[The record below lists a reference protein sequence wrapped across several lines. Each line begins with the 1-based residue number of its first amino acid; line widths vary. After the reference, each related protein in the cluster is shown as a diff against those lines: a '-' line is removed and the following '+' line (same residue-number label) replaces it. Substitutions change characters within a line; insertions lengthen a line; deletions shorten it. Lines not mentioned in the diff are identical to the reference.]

1 MDFNTLDRRKKKPA
15 SSPVRRWSLALCVI
29 VFAVLF
35 FPTAPTK
42 KPNDESFV
50 RAPNATAPPVV
61 EEEVPA
67 LQESMTGTTARQ
79 NLASSEAALPPR
91 ANSPVQADKPLT
103 APKGF
108 VSVTL
113 HGGLTDIGRLEPGW
127 DMRTLLDA
135 RMAFLDPRYSVEE
148 RDANQEQLAA
158 GEADARTRRL
168 AQLKKRLDAMRKAQ
182 GEERV
187 AGDNGAMHQLA
198 EAEQPDGS
206 VTKGVINSGE
216 TVSML
221 LRDYLDASAVK
232 QLEKVCED
240 VFPLNRLR
248 AGRPYALTVW
258 QGEFKRFEYEIDNE
272 RKLLVERTPG
282 GFTAQDKR
290 LEFEM
295 YTVRAAGSIT
305 LSLFGAVERAG
316 EGGELAMKL
325 ADIFGW
331 EIDFLRD
338 IRSGDSF
345 KVLTEKRMRNGKRL
359 GYGSV
364 LAAEFVNQ
372 GRRYQAY
379 LFHDEE
385 GRPGY
390 YDENGGSMRK
400 AFLKAPLEFS
410 RISSGFTWRRLHPIL
425 GKYRPHP
432 GIDYAAPTGTPV
444 KAVGSGTVIFKGWMS
459 GGGNSIKL
467 RHANSYETTYMHLS
481 RFASGLGKGTKV
493 QQGEVIG
500 YVGSTGLATGPHLDF
515 RMKKNGQ
522 YINPHKVENPQAEAL
537 PESLMTAFRERVRTL
552 SAHLEN
558 DTFQPV
564 LDLARDEAPEQQL
577 SMATH

>member
-1 MDFNTLDRRKKKPA
+1 MDYKMLDRNKSRPA
-15 SSPVRRWSLALCVI
+15 STPIRRWSLTLCALI
-29 VFAVLF
+29 LAVLF
-35 FPTAPTK
+35 FPTAPKK
-42 KPNDESFV
+42 KPADDSPV
-50 RAPNATAPPVV
+50 QTPHATAPPAV
-61 EEEVPA
+61 EQEANA
-67 LQESMTGTTARQ
+67 LQES
-79 NLASSEAALPPR
+79 LASTATRRDLAPSDAALPPR
-91 ANSPVQADKPLT
+91 ADSQAKTTKPAP

-113 HGGLTDIGRLEPGW
+113 HGGLTDIGRVEPGW

-135 RMAFLDPRYSVEE
+135 KMAFLDPRYSAEE
-148 RDANQEQLAA
+148 QYPGPEQPAA
-158 GEADARTRRL
+158 RKADARTKRL
-168 AQLKKRLDAMRKAQ
+168 AQLKNRLDAMRKTQ

-187 AGDNGAMHQLA
+187 TGDSADLPRLA
-198 EAEQPDGS
+198 EAGQPEGT

-221 LRDYLDASAVK
+221 LQDYLDAAAVK
-232 QLEKVCED
+232 QLEKACED

-272 RKLLVERTPG
+272 RKLLVERTPE

-345 KVLTEKRMRNGKRL
+345 KVLAEKRMRNGQRL

-372 GRRYQAY
+372 GRPYQAY
-379 LFHDEE
+379 LFHDED

-400 AFLKAPLEFS
+400 AFLKAPLEFT

-432 GIDYAAPTGTPV
+432 GIDYAAPTGTPIM
-444 KAVGSGTVIFKGWMS
+444 AVGNGAVIFKGWMS
-459 GGGNSIKL
+459 GGGNSIRL
-467 RHANSYETTYMHLS
+467 RHANGYETTYMHLS

-500 YVGSTGLATGPHLDF
+500 FVGSTGLSTGPHLDF

-522 YINPHKVENPQAEAL
+522 YIDPRKVENPQAEAL
-537 PESLMTAFRERVRTL
+537 PASLMTEFRKRVRTL
-552 SAHLEN
+552 SAHLN
-558 DTFQPV
+558 DEQFKPV
-564 LDLARDEAPEQQL
+564 LDLARDEANEQQL
-577 SMATH
+577 SMAIH

>member
-1 MDFNTLDRRKKKPA
+1 MDYKALDRIKRRPA
-15 SSPVRRWSLALCVI
+15 STPIRRWSLALCALLLA
-29 VFAVLF
+29 VFF
-35 FPTAPTK
+35 FPAAPKEKTADHSPVQT
-42 KPNDESFV
+42 PH
-50 RAPNATAPPVV
+50 ATAPPAA
-61 EEEVPA
+61 EQEA
-67 LQESMTGTTARQ
+67 LTPQEDNAGAVARLHQ
-79 NLASSEAALPPR
+79 ASPDAALPPR
-91 ANSPVQADKPLT
+91 PDSQASTSKP
-103 APKGF
+103 APPPKGF
-108 VSVTL
+108 VSVSL

-135 RMAFLDPRYSVEE
+135 KMEFLDPRYFVEE
-148 RDANQEQLAA
+148 QDASQNQVAA
-158 GEADARTRRL
+158 GEADARARRL
-168 AQLKKRLDAMRKAQ
+168 DQLKSRLDAIRKTQ
-182 GEERV
+182 GEERA
-187 AGDNGAMHQLA
+187 AGDSTDMPPLA
-198 EAEQPDGS
+198 DAGQAEGT
-206 VTKGVINSGE
+206 VTNGVINSGE
-216 TVSML
+216 TVSVL
-221 LRDYLDASAVK
+221 LRDYLDAAAVK
-232 QLEKVCED
+232 QLEKACED

-258 QGEFKRFEYEIDNE
+258 EGEFKRFEYEIDNE
-272 RKLLVERTPG
+272 RKLLVERTPE

-305 LSLFGAVERAG
+305 LSLFGAVERVG

-345 KVLTEKRMRNGKRL
+345 KVLAEKRVRNGQRL

-372 GRRYQAY
+372 GRSYQAY
-379 LFHDEE
+379 LFHDED

-400 AFLKAPLEFS
+400 AFLKAPLEFT
-410 RISSGFTWRRLHPIL
+410 RVSSGFTWRRLHPIL

-432 GIDYAAPTGTPV
+432 GIDYAAPTGTPI
-444 KAVGSGTVIFKGWMS
+444 KAVGNGTVIFKGWMS
-459 GGGNSIKL
+459 GGGNSIRL
-467 RHANSYETTYMHLS
+467 RHANGYETTYMHLS

-500 YVGSTGLATGPHLDF
+500 YVGSTGLSTGPHLDF

-522 YINPHKVENPQAEAL
+522 YIDPHKVENPQAEAL
-537 PESLMTAFRERVRTL
+537 PASLMVEFRKRVRTL
-552 SAHLEN
+552 SAHLNNEN
-558 DTFQPV
+558 FKPV
-564 LDLARDEAPEQQL
+564 LDLALDEAPERQL
-577 SMATH
+577 SMVIH

>member
-1 MDFNTLDRRKKKPA
+1 MDYKMLDRSKRRPA
-15 SSPVRRWSLALCVI
+15 STPIRRWSLALCALLLA
-29 VFAVLF
+29 VFF
-35 FPTAPTK
+35 FPTAPK
-42 KPNDESFV
+42 KKTIDETAV
-50 RAPNATAPPVV
+50 RVPHATAPPAV
-61 EEEVPA
+61 E
-67 LQESMTGTTARQ
+67 QETLAPQERNAGNAARLNQ
-79 NLASSEAALPPR
+79 ASPDAELPPR
-91 ANSPVQADKPLT
+91 ADSQANTAKPAP

-135 RMAFLDPRYSVEE
+135 KLDFLDPRYSAEE
-148 RDANQEQLAA
+148 QDANQDQVAA
-158 GEADARTRRL
+158 GEADARARRL
-168 AQLKKRLDAMRKAQ
+168 AQLKNRLDAMRKTQ

-187 AGDNGAMHQLA
+187 AGDSADLPRLA
-198 EAEQPDGS
+198 DAGQPEGT

-216 TVSML
+216 TVSVL
-221 LRDYLDASAVK
+221 LRDYLDAAAVK
-232 QLEKVCED
+232 QLEKACED

-272 RKLLVERTPG
+272 RKLLVERTPE

-295 YTVRAAGSIT
+295 YTMRAAGSIT

-345 KVLTEKRMRNGKRL
+345 KVLAEKRMRNGQRL

-372 GRRYQAY
+372 GRSYQAY
-379 LFHDEE
+379 LFHDED

-390 YDENGGSMRK
+390 YDQNGGSMRK
-400 AFLKAPLEFS
+400 AFLKAPLEFT
-410 RISSGFTWRRLHPIL
+410 RVSSGFTWRRLHPIL
-425 GKYRPHP
+425 GTYRPHP
-432 GIDYAAPTGTPV
+432 GIDYAAPTGTPI
-444 KAVGSGTVIFKGWMS
+444 KAVGNGTVIFKGWMS
-459 GGGNSIKL
+459 GGGNSIRL
-467 RHANSYETTYMHLS
+467 RHANGYETTYMHLS

-522 YINPHKVENPQAEAL
+522 YIDPHKVENPQAEAL
-537 PESLMTAFRERVRTL
+537 PASLMVEFRNRVRTL
-552 SAHLEN
+552 SAHLNNEN
-558 DTFQPV
+558 FKPV

-577 SMATH
+577 SMAIH